1 MFCYEEGKAFKS
13 KGRNKKSENTNNDDN
28 DDNDDDEQ
36 GGKKISFGELKSN
49 NFLIKNPKSFDFESD
64 FQLNQKFFRKNI
76 PFALRGNKE
85 KELLEK
91 TGIQNLIFV
100 NEKLDT
106 ACGFTLKS
114 VISLAEH
121 SLYN

>member
-13 KGRNKKSENTNNDDN
+13 KGRNKQSDNN
-28 DDNDDDEQ
+28 EQ
-36 GGKKISFGELKSN
+36 EDKKISFGELRSN
-49 NFLIKNPKSFDFESD
+49 NLLIKNPKSFDFDSD

-100 NEKLDT
+100 NKKLDT